1 MSQTLLG
8 KDLTCGALSTIAAL
22 VGYELPQ
29 QLPPPPSLPRV
40 VGHREGG
47 VEKGG
52 GRGQPTSTE
61 EAQLDLFLQSCEAVD
76 GSAVCTAVSRGGT
89 MEVSANE
96 RFSLSFLD
104 PARLDQVIG
113 EACMLP
119 EYIWER

>member
-1 MSQTLLG
+1 MG
-8 KDLTCGALSTIAAL
+8 KDPTCGALSTIAAL

-29 QLPPPPSLPRV
+29 QLPPQPSLSRV
-40 VGHREGG
+40 VGRREEG
-47 VEKGG
+47 VENAG
-52 GRGQPTSTE
+52 GRVRQPTSTE

-76 GSAVCTAVSRGGT
+76 GSAVCTAVSRGGKL
-89 MEVSANE
+89 EVSANE

-104 PARLDQVIG
+104 PARLDHVMR